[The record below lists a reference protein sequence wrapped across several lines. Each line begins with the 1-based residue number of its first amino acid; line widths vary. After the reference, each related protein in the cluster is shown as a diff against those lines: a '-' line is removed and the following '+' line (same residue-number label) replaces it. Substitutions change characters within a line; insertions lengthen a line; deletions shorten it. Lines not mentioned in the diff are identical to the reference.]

1 MISRRITKQMAGS
14 SWIRRMFEEGIRL
27 KAKHGP
33 ENVCDFSLGNP
44 LLEPPPE
51 FREELIKL
59 AQTSAAG
66 LHRYMPNGGF
76 SDARSAIADRLS
88 QDTGLA
94 FSAEHVLFTSGAGGA
109 INVALRS
116 LLDPGDEVIIFAPY
130 FAEYIFYIQHHGGKA
145 RVAHCGKSFLPDR
158 ESLSSCLTARTKA
171 VLLNSPN
178 NPTGVV
184 YPTETIAEICKEIQL
199 AEERHG
205 TKIYLIS
212 DEAYRRLTFDS
223 MVPPHVFRHHVRSI
237 VAASHSKDLGLAGER
252 IGYLAMNPLW
262 DEANEFT
269 DAAIFALRTLG
280 FVNAPAIMQR
290 LVAKIQGASV
300 DVSEYES
307 KRDFLYRELTGMGYE
322 CVKPTGAFYMFPKS
336 PIQDDLKF
344 MSILQSM
351 LVLTTPGVGFGT
363 PGHFRIAFS
372 VEDDVLD
379 RSLVAFQAGLEQA
392 LSAG

>member
-1 MISRRITKQMAGS
+1 MISRRITKQMVGS
-14 SWIRRMFEEGIRL
+14 SWIRRMFEEGTRL

-44 LLEPPPE
+44 LLEPPAE

-59 AQTSAAG
+59 AQNSAAG
-66 LHRYMPNGGF
+66 MHRYMPNGGF
-76 SDARSAIADRLS
+76 PAARSAIADRLS

-94 FSAEHVLFTSGAGGA
+94 FSGEHVLFTSGAGGA

-130 FAEYIFYIQHHGGKA
+130 FAEYVFYIEHQGGTA

-184 YPTETIAEICKEIQL
+184 YPTETIAEICEEIRL

-205 TKIYLIS
+205 TKICLIS

-223 MVPPHVFRHHVRSI
+223 IVPPHVFRHHVRSE

-252 IGYLAMNPLW
+252 IGYLAVNPLW
-262 DEANEFT
+262 HGANEFT
-269 DAAIFALRTLG
+269 DAATFALRTLG

-300 DVSEYES
+300 DVRVYEN

-344 MSILQSM
+344 VSILQSM
-351 LVLTTPGVGFGT
+351 LVLTTPGVGCGT

-372 VEDDVLD
+372 VEDDVLH
-379 RSLVAFQAGLEQA
+379 RSLAAFQAGLEQV